1 MNDINL
7 AQFFLGLTIL
17 FFAFAALCVIA
28 AIFELRGRRGK

>member
-7 AQFFLGLTIL
+7 AQFFAGLTIL

-28 AIFELRGRRGK
+28 AIFELKGRRGR